1 MGEPRL
7 EGYFESFHEDSLLS
21 LVKNIFGP
29 ADEAGQI
36 SLVLDVTTDSEVSG
50 LGFEKSV
57 LNLVGLLLLSLLVG
71 FLNLRN

>member
-1 MGEPRL
+1 M
-7 EGYFESFHEDSLLS
+7 
-21 LVKNIFGP
+21 KNIFGP